1 MSRTPAP
8 TCPAAFTDDENWT
21 GGFYELALELGD
33 TSDERLQLALSALW
47 RVAAVEGCYGSRDRE
62 PREQAEVPRT
72 VESLVELGHLRG
84 TVRLPG
90 GRRVVCGCVAVREED
105 GPDWL
110 DFYLPLGA
118 LARLDRRI
126 GGFPFDRRSGADSL
140 RWRQELDEWLAAV
153 GTGVFGEV
161 PFRLGLIGFEISGE
175 TYADQLDGR
184 APVERTEGFLLPG
197 DGGGLRYEP
206 ANR

>member
-1 MSRTPAP
+1 MRDPA
-8 TCPAAFTDDENWT
+8 AAFTDDENWT

-33 TSDERLQLALSALW
+33 MSDERLQLALSALW
-47 RVAAVEGCYGSRDRE
+47 RAAAVEGCYGSRDRE
-62 PREQAEVPRT
+62 PRDQPEVPRT
-72 VESLVELGHLRG
+72 VEALGELGHLQG

-90 GRRVVCGCVAVREED
+90 GQRVVCGCVAVREED

-118 LARLDRRI
+118 LARLDQRI
-126 GGFPFDRRSGADSL
+126 GGFPFDGRSGADSL
-140 RWRQELDEWLAAV
+140 VWRHGLDEWLAAV
-153 GTGVFGEV
+153 GTEVFREV

-175 TYADQLDGR
+175 TSAHQLNGR
-184 APVERTEGFLLPG
+184 VPAERWEGFLMPAD
-197 DGGGLRYEP
+197 DGGSLRYEP